1 MTILVLTQ
9 EDTRHGVT
17 TTWPARSRSS
27 VLARQWRGF
36 EEWGEGRRRVAGLR
50 PKDLRGAPERQLV
63 RFALDL
69 VIDLGA
75 GIEIAV
81 EHTPARHPV
90 PCPARLVLRNR
101 RRLAELDAAEVEVVG
116 RQCLDRGVSSGPAVL
131 EVRHVFPL
139 VGVDATDG
147 LADAPQERGIERGIE
162 VGAGDPRAVKE
173 RGRDQP

>member
-1 MTILVLTQ
+1 MTILVLTR

-17 TTWPARSRSS
+17 TTWPARLRSS

-50 PKDLRGAPERQLV
+50 PKDLRGAPERQRV
-63 RFALDL
+63 RRALDR

-75 GIEIAV
+75 SVEIAV
-81 EHTPARHPV
+81 EHAPARHPV

-101 RRLAELDAAEVEVVG
+101 RRLPKLDTTEVEVVG
-116 RQCLDRGVSSGPAVL
+116 SQRLDRGVSSGPALL

-147 LADAPQERGIERGIE
+147 L
-162 VGAGDPRAVKE
+162 
-173 RGRDQP
+173 